1 MDIRKKNDYN
11 YNDKIAH
18 QNYNKKRKEIETR
31 KYKNLNRINNI
42 F

>member
-1 MDIRKKNDYN
+1 MTKMHIKITIKKS
-11 YNDKIAH
+11 
-18 QNYNKKRKEIETR
+18 KENETR